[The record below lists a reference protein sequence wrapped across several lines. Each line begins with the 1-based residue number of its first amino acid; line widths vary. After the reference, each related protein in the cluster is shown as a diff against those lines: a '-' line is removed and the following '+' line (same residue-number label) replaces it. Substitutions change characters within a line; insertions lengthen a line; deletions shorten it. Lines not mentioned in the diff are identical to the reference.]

1 MKPPATCGIATLT
14 TLMNHKLITN
24 QTSLKQT
31 SLAQGLAICM
41 LTRSL
46 GTNFPAPVLHH
57 PQGTNVGRRALD
69 RVSHHLGAPR
79 LQAPSRSRRATFT
92 NGHIIYG
99 PLKLPFCRKNA
110 PIESAKEEV
119 DTCSPGSYALFLFA
133 SPPTC
138 LFPSPTCHPAR
149 CKLKQ
154 VVAICGVEHWIHVAH
169 ETPCMSFP
177 LYNDCASKIYLHAQ
191 ILRNRVPQ
199 WGCCTTELEKTVCKS

>member
-1 MKPPATCGIATLT
+1 MEQKTLIET
-14 TLMNHKLITN
+14 TSHLRDCKADSLDESQTN
-24 QTSLKQT
+24 YKSNVFKTNIFGAGPCNLYVDQV
-31 SLAQGLAICM
+31 
-41 LTRSL
+41 TRHQ
-46 GTNFPAPVLHH
+46 FPAPVLHH

-119 DTCSPGSYALFLFA
+119 ETCSPGSYALFLFA

-149 CKLKQ
+149 CKFKQ
-154 VVAICGVEHWIHVAH
+154 VVAICGIEHWIHVAH
-169 ETPCMSFP
+169 ETPCMSFREYSEY
-177 LYNDCASKIYLHAQ
+177 LILWGKIYMTMC
-191 ILRNRVPQ
+191 IL
-199 WGCCTTELEKTVCKS
+199 CA

>member
-1 MKPPATCGIATLT
+1 
-14 TLMNHKLITN
+14 MNHKLITN

-110 PIESAKEEV
+110 PKKKWTHVHRAAMRCFFLLRHPHACFRHPHAIRQGANSSRSLRFA
-119 DTCSPGSYALFLFA
+119 GSSIGSMLLMRLRVCHFLSIMIA
-133 SPPTC
+133 PPK
-138 LFPSPTCHPAR
+138 F
-149 CKLKQ
+149 
-154 VVAICGVEHWIHVAH
+154 ICTHK
-169 ETPCMSFP
+169 F
-177 LYNDCASKIYLHAQ
+177 
-191 ILRNRVPQ
+191 
-199 WGCCTTELEKTVCKS
+199 